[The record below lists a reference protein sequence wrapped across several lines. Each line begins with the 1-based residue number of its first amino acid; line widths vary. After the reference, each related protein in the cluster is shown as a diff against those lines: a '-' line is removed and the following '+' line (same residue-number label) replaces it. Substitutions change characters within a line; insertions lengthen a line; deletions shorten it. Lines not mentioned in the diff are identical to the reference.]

1 MFRTRLS
8 FMGIICE
15 DQRGDIAQTTYH
27 YLSELSIS
35 PTIAYCI
42 REAKVDYE
50 LPEQWIAQGTQSFR
64 LG

>member
-1 MFRTRLS
+1 MAVDALSRRPVVFRARLS

-27 YLSELSIS
+27 YL
-35 PTIAYCI
+35 